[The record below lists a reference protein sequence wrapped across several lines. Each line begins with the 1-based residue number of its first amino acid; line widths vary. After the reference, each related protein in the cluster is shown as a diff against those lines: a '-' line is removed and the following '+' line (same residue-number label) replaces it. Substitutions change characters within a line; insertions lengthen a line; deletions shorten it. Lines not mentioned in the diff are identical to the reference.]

1 VIEFRTQRDD
11 RVSNFEYIRVGIASP
26 EQIRD
31 WSYGEVTKPETINYR
46 SFKPEKDGLF
56 CEKIFGPVKDWE
68 CHCGKYKR
76 IRYRGVICDRCGVEV
91 TLSKVRRE
99 RMGHIELAVPVAH
112 IWFFKSLPSRMG
124 YLLDMTLRDLEKVIY
139 YANYVVV
146 EPGNTEYEKKQLITE
161 DEYLDALEQGAN
173 GFVAKIGAEAV
184 RDLLAEIDI
193 EDMSEELRA
202 KAKIE
207 TSVHR
212 KKNILKRLKVVEAL
226 RQSTNRP
233 QWMIMTVVPVIPP
246 DLRPLVPLEGGR
258 FATSDLNDLYRRVI
272 NRNNRLKKLIE
283 MRAPEVILRNEK
295 RMLQESVDALFDN
308 GRRSRAVRG
317 RGKRPLKSLS
327 DMLKGKQ
334 GRFRQNLLGKRVDY
348 SGRSV
353 IVVGPEL
360 KLHQCGLPKT
370 MALELFK
377 PFIIR
382 KLEEKGHVQTVKS
395 AKKLVESEDPV
406 VWDILEEVIKDHPVL
421 LNRAPTLHR
430 LGIQAFEPI
439 LIEGKAIKIHP
450 LVCQAFNADFDG
462 DQMAVHLPLSY
473 ESQLEARVL
482 MLSSNNVLKPADG
495 KPIASPS
502 QDIVLGCYYLTH
514 DPVQDPTRKLAGEEV
529 PNVRL
534 FADDAEVEMALE
546 NGHVHLHDRIRIR
559 KDGRLIDTTI
569 GRVIFNGI
577 VPRGP
582 QKSGQ
587 DIDIPFLNK
596 ELAKNALNDVVSMVY
611 ARGGLRY
618 CVEFLDDLKALGFKY
633 ATMAGTS
640 VGIKDMVI
648 PEAKKEI
655 LARADQQVEKITS
668 QYQKGVITDGERYN
682 KVIDVWTHA
691 NTDVSQA
698 MFEGLREDQ
707 GGFNPIFM
715 MADSGSRGSRDQIR
729 QLAGMRGLM
738 AKPQKKITGQIGEI
752 IESPIKS
759 NFREGLSVLE
769 YFISTHGA
777 RKGLADTALKT
788 ADAGYLTRR
797 LVDVAQDVTITEDDC
812 GTIRGLEIS
821 ALKEGEE
828 VIEPLRDRIVGS
840 VALDD
845 VVDPINGDMLV
856 EAGDEITDDAAQA
869 VEDAGIEKVRIRSVL
884 TCEARRGLCQKCYG
898 RNLAT
903 LKPVDSGEAV
913 GIIAAQS
920 IGEPGTQLT
929 LRTFHIGGTA
939 SRIAAQSRKTASFA
953 GEVEFDRILVVETA
967 EGERIV
973 TGREGQ
979 LLVKDTEGRIRSRL
993 TVPYGA
999 FIRVDDEQKIEDG
1012 DLLFEWD
1019 PYSTPILTDRPGKV
1033 NFVDIVEELTVREEL
1048 DESTGL
1054 RQRVIVEDR
1063 EKALH
1068 PRIQIMQGKEKIR
1081 DYIVPTGAHLL
1092 VRDKEAVTAGQTL
1105 VKISREIY
1113 KTRDITGGLP
1123 RVAELFEARKPKDPA
1138 VITEIDGTVEFGK
1151 IVRGNRQLLVKPE
1164 TGEPREYLIPHGKHL
1179 RVHEGDVV
1187 RAGDRLSEG
1196 PVNPHDILRIKGPRE
1211 VQEYLLNEIQEVYR
1225 LQGVKVHDKHIGVIV
1240 RQMLQKVRIANPGDT
1255 DMLENEHVDKVKFRR
1270 ENEEILKL
1278 GGEPA
1283 TSEPLLLGITK
1294 AALTTE
1300 SFISAASFQ
1309 ETTRVLTEAA
1319 LSGKRDELIGLKEN
1333 IIIGHLIPA
1342 GTGMMRYKAI
1352 EFPLPKLEELAAE
1365 AELDA
1370 ELEEEG
1376 EEAKEKAATRA

>member
-1 VIEFRTQRDD
+1 MIEFRTQRDD
-11 RVSNFEYIRVGIASP
+11 RTTNFEYISVGIASP

-112 IWFFKSLPSRMG
+112 IWFFKTLPSRMG

-139 YANYVVV
+139 YANYVVI
-146 EPGNTEYEKKQLITE
+146 EPGKTEFERRQLLTE
-161 DEYLDALEQGAN
+161 DEYLDTLEQGSD

-193 EDMSEELRA
+193 EDLSEELRA
-202 KAKIE
+202 RAKIE
-207 TSVHR
+207 TSIHR
-212 KKNILKRLKVVEAL
+212 KKNILKRLKVIEAL
-226 RQSTNRP
+226 RQSQNRP
-233 QWMIMTVVPVIPP
+233 EWMIMTVIPVIPP

-295 RMLQESVDALFDN
+295 RMLQEAVDALFDN

-348 SGRSV
+348 SARSV

-360 KLHQCGLPKT
+360 KLHQCGIPKT

-395 AKKLVESEDPV
+395 AKKMVEGEEPV
-406 VWDILEEVIKDHPVL
+406 VWDILEEVIRDHPVL

-482 MLSSNNVLKPADG
+482 MLSSNNILKPADG

-514 DPVQDPTRKLAGEEV
+514 EPKNWDATREVAGEEV
-529 PNVRL
+529 PNVRI
-534 FADDAEVEMALE
+534 FTSDDEVDMACE
-546 NGHVHLHDRIRIR
+546 SGIVGLHDKIRIK
-559 KDGRLIDTTI
+559 KDNRLIDTTV
-569 GRVIFNGI
+569 GRIIFNGI
-577 VPRGP
+577 VPRG
-582 QKSGQ
+582 G
-587 DIDIPFLNK
+587 DVDIPFINK
-596 ELAKNALNDVVSMVY
+596 QMAKGALNEVVSMVY
-611 ARGGLRY
+611 NRAGLKN
-618 CVEFLDDLKALGFKY
+618 CVVFLDSLKMLGFKY
-633 ATMAGTS
+633 ATLAGTS
-640 VGIKDMVI
+640 VGIKDMLI
-648 PEAKKEI
+648 PETKKEI
-655 LARADQQVEKITS
+655 LSEADQQVEKITS
-668 QYQKGVITDGERYN
+668 QYKKGIITDGERYN

-698 MFEGLREDQ
+698 MFEGLKNQAR
-707 GGFNPIFM
+707 GFNPIFM

-797 LVDVAQDVTITEDDC
+797 LVDVAQDVTILEEDC
-812 GTIRGLEIS
+812 GTILGLDIS

-828 VIEPLRDRIVGS
+828 VIEPLGDRIVGS

-845 VVDPINGDMLV
+845 VVDPIQGDVLV
-856 EAGDEITDDAAQA
+856 EAGDEIPEEAAQA
-869 VEDAGIEKVRIRSVL
+869 IEDAGIESVRIRSVL

-903 LKPVDSGEAV
+903 LKPVDPGEAV
-913 GIIAAQS
+913 GIVAAQS

-939 SRIAAQSRKTASFA
+939 SRIAAQSRKTAAYA
-953 GEVEFDRILVVETA
+953 GKVEYNRIQTVETPD
-967 EGERIV
+967 GERIV

-979 LLVKDTEGRIRSRL
+979 LLAKDTMGRIRSRL

-999 FIRVDDEQKIEDG
+999 YIRVENGQQIEDG

-1019 PYSTPILTDRPGKV
+1019 PYSTPILTDKAGKIE
-1033 NFVDIVEELTVREEL
+1033 FHDIEEEITVREEL

-1063 EKALH
+1063 VKALH
-1068 PRIQIMQGKEKIR
+1068 PRITILDAKGKKVR
-1081 DYIVPTGAHLL
+1081 DYIIPTGAHLL
-1092 VRDKEAVTAGQTL
+1092 VHDDEPVTAGQTL

-1138 VITEIDGTVEFGK
+1138 VITEIDGRVEFGK
-1151 IVRGNRQLLVKPE
+1151 IVRGNRQLIIVPDQ
-1164 TGEPREYLIPHGKHL
+1164 GDPHEYLIPHGKHL

-1196 PVNPHDILRIKGPRE
+1196 PVNPHDILKIKGPRE

-1240 RQMLQKVRIANPGDT
+1240 RQMLQKVRIADPGDT
-1255 DMLENEHVDKVKFRR
+1255 DLLEGEHVDKVTFRR
-1270 ENEEILKL
+1270 KNEEILKL

-1300 SFISAASFQ
+1300 SFVSAASFQ
-1309 ETTRVLTEAA
+1309 ASVT
-1319 LSGKRDELIGLKEN
+1319 
-1333 IIIGHLIPA
+1333 
-1342 GTGMMRYKAI
+1342 
-1352 EFPLPKLEELAAE
+1352 
-1365 AELDA
+1365 
-1370 ELEEEG
+1370 
-1376 EEAKEKAATRA
+1376 